1 MKVLSELRGKH
12 KISLA
17 TSHTHHLTFS
27 VTPLSLSPEHDHG
40 LLADIVWV
48 LGHDEVDV
56 LLLDPQLPAQAHPV
70 PAQQVGDVGDA
81 QVSPVDGVKLPVA
94 RLTQEAVLGLQ
105 KKRVGIRLTHV
116 ELLTRQIGVQVDDWE
131 GSRLQCCGPGLF
143 FARTG

>member
-1 MKVLSELRGKH
+1 MKVLSKIRGKH

-48 LGHDEVDV
+48 LGHDEIDV

-81 QVSPVDGVKLPVA
+81 QVGPVDGVKLAVA
-94 RLTQEAVLGLQ
+94 GLTQEAVLSL
-105 KKRVGIRLTHV
+105 HA
-116 ELLTRQIGVQVDDWE
+116 EW
-131 GSRLQCCGPGLF
+131 SRWVAHDIPQLANQC
-143 FARTG
+143 